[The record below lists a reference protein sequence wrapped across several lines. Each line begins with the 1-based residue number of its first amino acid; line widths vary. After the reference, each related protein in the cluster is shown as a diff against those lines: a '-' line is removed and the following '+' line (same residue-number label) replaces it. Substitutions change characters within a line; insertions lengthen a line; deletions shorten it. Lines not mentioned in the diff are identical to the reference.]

1 MKYIII
7 GMHGSGKH
15 EVADILENNGIRCG
29 RLFTNLDNSAA
40 FNVYNGANYEQY
52 SSKDINDIFENN
64 AYIFMQEF
72 PFGDQS
78 INPVLS
84 ACKYYEGLS
93 LYEFENNDVFI
104 MSPDQ
109 LFAISPTSIKDN
121 ITFIWMDNPKKE
133 RLNRYHAERR
143 SYNFY
148 SREEVELKDANSF
161 VKFLYGFENSN
172 VLYFTSEEPG
182 RVAAIIYSLIQ
193 YPDLLPV
200 YTEAF
205 N

>member
-7 GMHGSGKH
+7 GMHCSGKQ

-29 RLFTNLDNSAA
+29 RLFTNLDDLSTSS
-40 FNVYNGANYEQY
+40 VYNNNNYEQY
-52 SSKDINDIFENN
+52 TLKDINEIFENN

-72 PFGDQS
+72 PLG
-78 INPVLS
+78 NELNVS

-93 LYEFENNDVFI
+93 LYEFENNDVFV

-109 LFAISPTSIKDN
+109 LFAISPTAIKDN
-121 ITFIWMDNPKKE
+121 ITFIWMDNSKKD
-133 RLNRYHAERR
+133 RLNRYYDEKR

-148 SREEVELKDANSF
+148 NREEIELKDANSF
-161 VKFLYGFENSN
+161 VKFLYDFDKSK
-172 VLYFTSEEPG
+172 VIYFTSEDPS
-182 RVAAIIYSLIQ
+182 RVAAIIYSMIKH
-193 YPDLLPV
+193 PDLLPIF
-200 YTEAF
+200 TEAF